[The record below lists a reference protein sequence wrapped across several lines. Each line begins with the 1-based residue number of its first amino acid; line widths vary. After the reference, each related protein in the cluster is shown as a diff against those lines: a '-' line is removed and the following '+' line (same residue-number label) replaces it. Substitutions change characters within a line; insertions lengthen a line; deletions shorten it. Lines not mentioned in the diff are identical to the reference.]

1 MSCQG
6 TTRLADLVILLRLQ
20 QHENRAAS
28 QPHSKGVKP
37 ISDRI
42 VATIFTVPRQR
53 SRFDNAGFSV
63 HERLAPEFWPSHAT
77 RCPIC
82 CPLTLP
88 IEPVEPDGDDL
99 IHL

>member
-53 SRFDNAGFSV
+53 SRFAYVYAYLYVLDNACFRFMRGSPRSFGRHMRHVAQSV
-63 HERLAPEFWPSHAT
+63 AH
-77 RCPIC
+77 
-82 CPLTLP
+82 
-88 IEPVEPDGDDL
+88 
-99 IHL
+99 